1 MKHKVFTE
9 EVNKIVLSFDDDKKI
24 QSIDSIE
31 IHIHAYGTSEDL
43 ICKKKKNNKCNNI
56 IEQYKNG

>member
-9 EVNKIVLSFDDDKKI
+9 EVNKIVLSFDDDKRM

-31 IHIHAYGTSEDL
+31 IHIHAYGTREDL
-43 ICKKKKNNKCNNI
+43 ICKKKEIKCNNI